1 MHLHFDGPFQW
12 ITPDPTRSVFEAPQ
26 ASSPGIY
33 LWTSRCADGYLPS
46 YVGETGRDFRTRM
59 QEHLRDQLAGVYT
72 ICDPE
77 AFCAG
82 SRSLVWRGL
91 WGRSAEPGGL
101 AEYVRRLPHLVPALV
116 GFIHAVHFH
125 IAPTSCDD
133 RLRRRVEAA
142 LAASFRAQ
150 GGRVAAF
157 QDEGV
162 RYAPRLPQEEPVV
175 VSCSAAVAIHGLP
188 AQFEA

>member
-1 MHLHFDGPFQW
+1 MRLHFDGPFQW
-12 ITPDPTRSVFEAPQ
+12 ITPDPARSVFEAPQ
-26 ASSPGIY
+26 AGSPGIY
-33 LWTSRCADGYLPS
+33 LWTSRCADGYLVS

-59 QEHLRDQLAGVYT
+59 QEHLREQLAGVYT
-72 ICDPE
+72 IRDPE
-77 AFCAG
+77 AFCSG
-82 SRSLVWRGL
+82 SKAVLWRGQL
-91 WGRSAEPGGL
+91 GRTAEPGGL
-101 AEYVRRLPHLVPALV
+101 VEYVRRLPDLVPALV

-125 IAPTSCDD
+125 LAPTACDA

-150 GGRVAAF
+150 GGRIAAF

-162 RYAPRLPQEEPVV
+162 RYDPLLAGEEPVV
-175 VSCSAAVAIHGLP
+175 VACSAAVAIHGLP